1 MRIEDAKQLKLK
13 SAFRDDLNNPNKDPI
28 ALFKEYGTHFL
39 REYIVGGRLDF
50 SSTTDMTTFKSS
62 MSVAASAKASYSVL
76 VGSVSV
82 TSNN

>member
-1 MRIEDAKQLKLK
+1 MRIEDPKQLKLK
-13 SAFRDDLNNPNKDPI
+13 DAFRNDLNSNKDPI
-28 ALFKEYGTHFL
+28 SLFKEYGTHFL

-50 SSTTDMTTFKSS
+50 SSTTDMTTFKST
-62 MSVAASAKASYSVL
+62 MGVAASAKASYSVL